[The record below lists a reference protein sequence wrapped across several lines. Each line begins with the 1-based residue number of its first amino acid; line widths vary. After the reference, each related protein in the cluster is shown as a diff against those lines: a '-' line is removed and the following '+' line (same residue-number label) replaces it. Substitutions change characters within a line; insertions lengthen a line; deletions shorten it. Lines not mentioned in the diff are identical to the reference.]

1 MCYEPLSRSW
11 AGLGWESLPSLPP
24 PRPHMHT
31 AKHLKRKHLKTAK
44 NTTALPPSP
53 EIPPTQK

>member
-24 PRPHMHT
+24 APPPHAHSKT
-31 AKHLKRKHLKTAK
+31 FKKKTSQNCKKHHG
-44 NTTALPPSP
+44 PPSLP
-53 EIPPTQK
+53 